1 MNDISLRK
9 MTENDVFI
17 MATFARSCILCFLF
31 ESPETE
37 SFNNIFVNQN
47 CDLVVTMNNDSKP
60 LKFCRGNCLK
70 IFLFNLV

>member
-31 ESPETE
+31 DYHETE
-37 SFNNIFVNQN
+37 SVDNHFANQN
-47 CDLVVTMNNDSKP
+47 CNLVMMKNNDFK
-60 LKFCRGNCLK
+60 L
-70 IFLFNLV
+70 